1 MSILKELSAF
11 KPPVVKKEVFD
22 KKYEALLESIEDLYE
37 KWSLFG
43 NKKDAVDGEVKASSV
58 MKDPTKKLSM
68 SRIHTVMLSPSD
80 KSFGLKDKVFG
91 IRNEDP
97 IISFM
102 LDILGVPTDGSPIRI
117 RTGFMQYDERSKM
130 LFVARF
136 KNDLPGERQAVKE
149 STKDSK
155 AEKSTRRLCI
165 AWFGALGLF

>member
-1 MSILKELSAF
+1 MSILKELSAY
-11 KPPVVKKEVFD
+11 KPPAVQEEVVN

-43 NKKDAVDGEVKASSV
+43 KKKDDVDGKGATTT
-58 MKDPTKKLSM
+58 MRDPTKKLSM

-102 LDILGVPTDGSPIRI
+102 LDILGVPMDGTPIRI

-130 LFVARF
+130 LFIARF
-136 KNDLPGERQAVKE
+136 KNDLPGERGKAAVEPSKE
-149 STKDSK
+149 
-155 AEKSTRRLCI
+155 EE
-165 AWFGALGLF
+165 